1 MYYKNNDIKLYY
13 EKYGNDKKRKILIL
27 PGWGNTRQTF
37 YNLIDLF
44 KDYYEIYIVDY
55 PGFGNTKFPN
65 KNLTI
70 YDYTE
75 IIIDMMKDLKINN
88 PIIIAHSFGGRIS
101 ILLNAFYNIKIDRMI
116 FIDTAGI
123 KPKRTIKGRFKTL
136 LYKFLKK
143 LKIFIPKKY
152 KKLYL
157 KKLLSKFGSNDY
169 KSIPDNMKNTFKN
182 IVNENLKIYLS
193 KINSEVLLIYGEND
207 LDTPLKDAKIMNN
220 KIKNSYLIT
229 IPNCGHFSYL
239 EQSYTIY
246 KIIYE
251 YLKNDFT

>member
-1 MYYKNNDIKLYY
+1 MYYKHQDIKLYY
-13 EKYGNDKKRKILIL
+13 EKYGNNKENKILIL

-37 YNLIDLF
+37 YNLINQF
-44 KDYYEIYIVDY
+44 KEYYEIYIVDY
-55 PGFGNTKFPN
+55 PGFGKTKFPN

-75 IIIDMMKDLKINN
+75 VIIDMIKDLKINN

-101 ILLNAFYNIKIDRMI
+101 ILLNSFYNIQIDRMI

-123 KPKRTIKGRFKTL
+123 KPKRTITGIFKTL

-143 LKIFIPKKY
+143 LKVFLPKKY

-157 KKLLSKFGSNDY
+157 KKLLNKFGSTDY
-169 KSIPDNMKNTFKN
+169 NAIPDTMKNTFKN
-182 IVNENLKIYLS
+182 IVNEDLKMYLP
-193 KINSEVLLIYGEND
+193 KMKSEVLLIYGEND
-207 LDTPLKDAKIMNN
+207 LDTPLKDAKIMHK
-220 KIKNSYLIT
+220 KIKNSYLII
-229 IPNCGHFSYL
+229 IPGCGHFSYI

-251 YLKNDFT
+251 YLKNC